1 MGWRRGKRLSY
12 LYYPL
17 ARSSSARQAD
27 LRENRSREAR
37 IILGGGLEMKHR
49 SSGRARG
56 VRAAALTMLIAT
68 ASCSSSTEP
77 RSTAAVGG
85 LALSITIFPSPAA
98 IGDTVVAMLT
108 VVNMTPHK
116 ITRAFGAVGPH
127 MRVESSTQSLG
138 PSPFP
143 PRFFLDLSNV
153 TIIFN
158 PHQNNLI
165 GWMYSAVAVGD
176 ARITACVPTED
187 VAPSDS
193 VCVSDVVHINSH

>member
-1 MGWRRGKRLSY
+1 
-12 LYYPL
+12 
-17 ARSSSARQAD
+17 
-27 LRENRSREAR
+27 
-37 IILGGGLEMKHR
+37 MKHR
-49 SSGRARG
+49 SSSRERG
-56 VRAAALTMLIAT
+56 VLAAAALTMLIAT
-68 ASCSSSTEP
+68 TSCSSSTEP
-77 RSTAAVGG
+77 RSTAVVGG
-85 LALSITIFPSPAA
+85 LSLNIAIFPSPAV

-108 VVNMTPHK
+108 VVNTTPHT

-153 TIIFN
+153 TLDFR

-165 GWMYSAVAVGD
+165 DWMYSAVAVGD

-193 VCVSDVVHINSH
+193 VCVSDNVRVSSH